1 MGWEQLRDILKENI
15 EEQQK
20 LRDQKTTECPECL
33 FPLRENQKGDLLCPI
48 CGWRGKK

>member
-1 MGWEQLRDILKENI
+1 MGWEQLRQILQENR
-15 EEQQK
+15 EELGNEK
-20 LRDQKTTECPECL
+20 NKITLCPECL